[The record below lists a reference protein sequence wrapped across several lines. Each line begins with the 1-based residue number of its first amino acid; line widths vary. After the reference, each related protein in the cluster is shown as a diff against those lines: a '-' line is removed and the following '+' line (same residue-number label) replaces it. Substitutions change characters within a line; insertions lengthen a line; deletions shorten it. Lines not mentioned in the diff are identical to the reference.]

1 MVDTLNRYILRQL
14 LLITVFVTIALTLA
28 IWLTQSLRLIRLIV
42 NHGLSFSTFLELT
55 VLLLPMFLLIIL
67 PIALF
72 LAVLYTYN
80 RLLMDREL
88 IVMRS
93 TGMSNLAL
101 AKPALF
107 MSAML
112 SAIVMVL
119 SFYLVPAAFRQFSD
133 AQNAIRSNFAA
144 VAIQEGRFNSFGEQ
158 FMVYVRERS
167 KDGDLTDI
175 LVQDNRNP
183 AKPVTMMAR
192 RGAFINAEGGPRV
205 VLFNGRRQEYTRKT
219 GRINELSFDRYSFEL
234 GEIYK
239 NTPNRWLQPSERS
252 ISQLLN
258 PDPTSQNDRAYRK
271 KLIAEGHNRIVT
283 PAFPIAL
290 TLIALVCLLFG
301 EFNRRGQMKRIILAI
316 GGCGGMQGA
325 AIGLNNAAAKI
336 PELIPLMYINVLFPI
351 AVGLYVLLYEK
362 RARAVTVSAEPTR
375 ARV

>member
-14 LLITVFVTIALTLA
+14 LLITVFVTVALTLA

-42 NHGLSFSTFLELT
+42 NHGLSFNTFVELT
-55 VLLLPMFLLIIL
+55 LLLLPMFLLIIL

-107 MSAML
+107 MGTL
-112 SAIVMVL
+112 VSAIVMVL
-119 SFYLVPAAFRQFSD
+119 SFYLVPASFREFSD
-133 AQNAIRSNFAA
+133 AQNAIRNDFAA
-144 VAIQEGRFNSFGEQ
+144 VAIQEGRFNSFGDQ
-158 FMVYVRERS
+158 FMIYVRERE
-167 KDGDLTDI
+167 KDGDLHDI
-175 LVQDNRNP
+175 LVQDSRDP
-183 AKPVTMMAR
+183 EKPVTMMAR
-192 RGAFINAEGGPRV
+192 RGAFITGEGGPRV
-205 VLFNGRRQEYTRKT
+205 VLFNGRRQEYVRKT
-219 GRINELSFDRYSFEL
+219 GQVTELSFDRYSFEL

-239 NTPNRWLQPSERS
+239 NNPNRWLQPSERT

-283 PAFPIAL
+283 PIFPIAL

-301 EFNRRGQMKRIILAI
+301 EFNRRGQMKRIVLAI

-325 AIGLNNAAAKI
+325 ALGLNNAAAKI
-336 PELIPLMYINVLFPI
+336 PELIPLMYLNVLVPI
-351 AVGLYVLLYEK
+351 AIGLYVLLHEK
-362 RARAVTVSAEPTR
+362 RARAVAVSGESAR
-375 ARV
+375 ARA